1 MSAQK
6 KPIHAGSTQKFTEVE
21 DIVETIVIL
30 AGGNACSVIEV
41 HASNFALLSIQE
53 QEAKIYSYAG
63 LLNSLS
69 FAIQIIIQ
77 NKKIDLS
84 SYLELL
90 EAQTQKAGNIYPQ
103 FTPEQNQL
111 LITQIR
117 LYKDFI
123 QQLIKVN
130 TVLDKKFYIIIPFSY
145 LEKGISGAATAARG
159 KNAKETF
166 FIQAKSI
173 LSSKT
178 TSVLSQLS
186 RVGLVSKLLGK
197 EDLIKLFYEFY
208 NQTPPPDQITENPP
222 SLIQGQQNA

>member
-1 MSAQK
+1 MAAQK
-6 KPIHAGSTQKFTEVE
+6 KQIHAGSTQKFTEVE
-21 DIVETIVIL
+21 DIAESVVIL

-41 HASNFALLSIQE
+41 HASNFALLSSQE

-69 FAIQIIIQ
+69 FSIQIIIQ
-77 NKKIDLS
+77 NKKIDLT

-90 EAQTQKAGNIYPQ
+90 ETEIQKGGTIYPQ
-103 FTPEQNQL
+103 FSPEQNEL

-123 QQLIKVN
+123 QQLVKVN
-130 TVLDKKFYIIIPFSY
+130 TVLDKKFYIVVPFSY
-145 LEKGISGAATAARG
+145 LEKGVSGAATAAKG

-166 FIQAKSI
+166 FLQAKGA
-173 LSSKT
+173 LATKT
-178 TSVLSQLS
+178 NSLLSQLN
-186 RVGLVSKLLGK
+186 RVGLASKLLGK
-197 EDLIKLFYEFY
+197 EDLIKLYYEAF

-222 SLIQGQQNA
+222 SLIQGQQAL